1 MNSKGSSVA
10 YTLLTLVILIAISL
24 IGVTIYKIPK
34 MKSSGTEQPAKAAS
48 TPKVHSSDSKKER
61 IIVDTVGI
69 NGKIYTLNK
78 KQPWAEAVAIKGT
91 DFVYVGDNKGAKAFI
106 GNETT
111 VADLKG
117 KFVMPGIISTHEHPL
132 MVMALQSGLI
142 LENTG
147 DAKKMLAGVKAYVEK
162 NPDAPMF
169 AFGGAYEG
177 RVEIYRQDLD
187 KIIADKPFLIIAAS
201 GHGGWCN
208 TKALEVAGIVKG
220 EPDPIDSFQRE
231 EDGTPNGY
239 LVSSAAV
246 FWMVDKLG
254 VVTKDGVMK
263 KAKPTLADLSSYG
276 ITALFDAG
284 SPYSEEAVFPALAEL
299 EKQNELNVRI
309 SAAVIAQRQSMLDHA
324 FAMLEKFA
332 PKHKSEFFKVET
344 FKVHGDGTPD
354 GYTAGLLEPYADRPD
369 YTGITSFKPEVQ
381 KEVCLKAAAK
391 GYDIHT
397 HVAGDRTMRQTLDA
411 YEAVRKAGYDKLRL
425 ATGHSS
431 LVHPDD
437 IPRFKELG
445 VIVNTYATKNAVPD
459 PTWEERLGPERGK
472 RYTQH
477 GTFLDAGAMLTMSA
491 DYPTAPVNPWLQI
504 SIAMTRH
511 EPGKGP
517 EFHGLE
523 EDKLTL
529 EEAIKAYTI
538 DAAYHL
544 RWDNIIG
551 SIEVDK
557 RADLIVLDRNPFES
571 TTDEIA
577 EINVL
582 ATMMNGK
589 VVHEEAVDWDPPG
602 DQIEFAV
609 CQ

>member
-1 MNSKGSSVA
+1 MKRNV
-10 YTLLTLVILIAISL
+10 TLPLVFSLCISAGVFIAE
-24 IGVTIYKIPK
+24 G
-34 MKSSGTEQPAKAAS
+34 QAAE
-48 TPKVHSSDSKKER
+48 KQV
-61 IIVDTVGI
+61 IADTVAI
-69 NGKIYTLNK
+69 NAKIYTVNPD
-78 KQPWAEAVAIKGT
+78 QPWAEAIAIEGT
-91 DFVYVGDNKGAKAFI
+91 DIVYVGDNKGAQAFI
-106 GNETT
+106 GPKTT
-111 VADLKG
+111 VGDMQG
-117 KFVMPGIISTHEHPL
+117 RFIMPGIVSTHEHPL

-147 DAKKMLAGVKAYVEK
+147 DAGKMLAGVKAYVEK

-208 TKALEVAGIVKG
+208 TKALEVAGITKDT
-220 EPDPIDSFQRE
+220 PDPIDSFQRE
-231 EDGTPNGY
+231 QDGTPNGY
-239 LVSSAAV
+239 VGTSAAV
-246 FWMVDKLG
+246 FWLVDKLG

-284 SPYSEEAVFPALAEL
+284 SPYSEEAAFPALAEL

-309 SAAVIAQRQSMLDHA
+309 SAAVIAQRESMLDHA
-324 FAMLEKFA
+324 FEMLAKYA

-354 GYTAGLLEPYADRPD
+354 GHTAGLLEPYADRPD
-369 YTGITSFKPEVQ
+369 YTGITSFTPEVQ
-381 KEVCLKAAAK
+381 AEACLKAAAK

-437 IPRFKELG
+437 VPRFKKLD
-445 VIVNTYATKNAVPD
+445 VIVNTYAAKNAVPD
-459 PTWEERLGPERGK
+459 PTWEARLGPERAK
-472 RYTQH
+472 RYCQH
-477 GTFLDAGAMLTMSA
+477 GILLDAGAMLTMSA
-491 DYPTAPVNPWLQI
+491 DYPTAPVNPMLQI

-517 EFHGLE
+517 AFHGLE

-544 RWDNIIG
+544 RWDKIIG
-551 SIEVDK
+551 SVEVGK
-557 RADLIVLDRNPFES
+557 RADLIVVERNLFES

-577 EINVL
+577 EANVL
-582 ATMMNGK
+582 LTMVNGK
-589 VVHEEAVDWDPPG
+589 VVHEEAVDWEVKTPPV
-602 DQIEFAV
+602 QFNV